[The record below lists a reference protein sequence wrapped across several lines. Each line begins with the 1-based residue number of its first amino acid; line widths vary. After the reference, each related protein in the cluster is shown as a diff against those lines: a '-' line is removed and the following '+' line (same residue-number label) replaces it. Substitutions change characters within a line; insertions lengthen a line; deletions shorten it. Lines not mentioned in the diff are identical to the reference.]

1 VTGEKITATA
11 VDDEAFRQL
20 IGRHEGELRV
30 HCYRMLGSVHDAEDV
45 LQETLLAAWQ
55 GLAGFEGRSSLR
67 TWLYRIAT
75 NRCLNARRA
84 RARRPLTSTPPP
96 GLNPPE
102 PTRLGEVT
110 WLEPFPDVSLNG
122 LAEHEPG
129 PEARYHAKESI
140 SLAFITAVQ
149 LLPPRQCAV
158 LILRDVLGF
167 PAAEVAD
174 ILDTTQEAVTSAL
187 KRARATLTRQLPAV
201 DREPAPA
208 PGSAAERRLVD
219 RLTRAYE
226 IGDVADIVALLTDD
240 VFLAMPPLPLQ
251 YQGREAAARF
261 LAAVSFREGR
271 RYRIVPTRSNGQL
284 ALAAYVPDPR
294 VGLADLNGLL
304 VLTLTGDRISAI
316 TRFDARVLFRFDLP
330 ATVHL

>member
-1 VTGEKITATA
+1 VTGEEITATV
-11 VDDEAFRQL
+11 VDDEEFRQL

-30 HCYRMLGSVHDAEDV
+30 HCYRMLGSVQDAEDV

-55 GLAGFEGRSSLR
+55 GLPAFERRSSLR

-84 RARRPLTSTPPP
+84 RARRPVTTTSPP

-110 WLEPFPDVSLNG
+110 WLEPFPDVLLEG

-129 PEARYHAKESI
+129 PEARYDAKESI
-140 SLAFITAVQ
+140 CLAFVTAIQ

-167 PAAEVAD
+167 PAAEVAH
-174 ILDTTQEAVTSAL
+174 ILDTTEEAVTSAL
-187 KRARATLTRQLPAV
+187 KRARATLTRQLPAA
-201 DREPAPA
+201 DREPPPA
-208 PGSAAERRLVD
+208 PGSAVERQLVD

-240 VFLAMPPLPLQ
+240 VFLVMPPLPLQ
-251 YQGREAAARF
+251 YQGRAVAARF
-261 LAAVSFREGR
+261 VAAVMFRDGR
-271 RYRIVPTRSNGQL
+271 TYRIVPTRSNGQL
-284 ALAAYVPDPR
+284 ALAAYVPDPDA
-294 VGLADLNGLL
+294 GLARLNGLL
-304 VLTLTGDRISAI
+304 VLTLTGGRISAI
-316 TRFDARVLFRFDLP
+316 TRFDPSVLPRFDLP
-330 ATVHL
+330 ATVPR